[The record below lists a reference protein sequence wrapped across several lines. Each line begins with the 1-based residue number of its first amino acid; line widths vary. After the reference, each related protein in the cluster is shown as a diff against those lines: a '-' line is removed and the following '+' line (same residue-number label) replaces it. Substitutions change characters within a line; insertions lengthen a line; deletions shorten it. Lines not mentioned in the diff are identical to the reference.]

1 MQEVSR
7 GDRVDAPRAE
17 TVPDAESAPEAEAGS
32 AKGSSARQPRG
43 QRAQKATG
51 AAGTSAAPKA
61 ADAVPRLLSR
71 YREEVAPL
79 LRREFGHANV
89 MAVPHVEKVI
99 INVGLGE
106 ALTNPRALESA
117 TRDIGLITGQ
127 RPVPTKARR
136 SVARFKLREGQ
147 TIGVM
152 ATLRGRRMYTFLDK
166 LFSTALPRIR
176 DFRGVSR
183 SAVDGRGNYSLG
195 IREQIVFP
203 EIDYNQVDRI
213 RGFQINIITS
223 AKTDREALRLL
234 ELMGMPLTREQDAA

>member
-7 GDRVDAPRAE
+7 DDRVDDPEAE
-17 TVPDAESAPEAEAGS
+17 TVTEAESTPEAEAPP
-32 AKGSSARQPRG
+32 AKGTATPKPRG
-43 QRAQKATG
+43 QRVR
-51 AAGTSAAPKA
+51 KA
-61 ADAVPRLLSR
+61 AAVDGGKSAPVAARALPRLLSR
-71 YREEVAPL
+71 YREEVAPT

-89 MAVPHVEKVI
+89 MAVAQVKKVV

-127 RPVPTKARR
+127 RPVATKARR

-152 ATLRGRRMYTFLDK
+152 ATLRGHRMYMFLDK

-183 SAVDGRGNYSLG
+183 SSVDGRGNFSLG

-223 AKTDREALRLL
+223 AETDREALRLL
-234 ELMGMPLTREQDAA
+234 ELMGMPLAREQDAA